1 MRRKYLAFTLASV
14 LAFGPAYTSSAETK
28 SGTEG
33 DNFYVSLEDI
43 NNFAIAHEGYEEDR
57 GIPQPIDA
65 PSTDAAAAV
74 RLIYFD
80 KPQGPNRAPLQTGAT
95 PTPGTYCLANNGNLG
110 VLSLVPTDWADGSDT
125 PYNTPQ
131 GPIGCVPLTP
141 AELQTAGLELAEENG
156 QTVLRTVRTT
166 LTTHDFDT
174 FPITPATPH
183 QERAPHTLKN
193 YNTNFWADPNPQE
206 FTRTINGQ
214 NVILRATPIS
224 YTFDYGDGAALG
236 PITYPGYQ
244 LGTDVWDQPTD
255 TSHRYTD
262 PGDYYFTLTTTY
274 RGEYSVDGGPWQV
287 IEGTVSRTSD
297 PQLVRVWRTQVG
309 LVAGDCATDPDAW
322 GCTSG

>member
-1 MRRKYLAFTLASV
+1 MRLKVFSISCALLLAILNASPG
-14 LAFGPAYTSSAETK
+14 AHATSSGEADDDGFKINIIESFIK
-28 SGTEG
+28 S
-33 DNFYVSLEDI
+33 ED
-43 NNFAIAHEGYEEDR
+43 GVDSSD
-57 GIPQPIDA
+57 DA
-65 PSTDAAAAV
+65 PPEYQVHNEGLPSAV
-74 RLIYFD
+74 NLIYFD
-80 KPQGPNRAPLQTGAT
+80 KPDVPGKAPVQRGASLRE
-95 PTPGTYCLANNGNLG
+95 GSYCLTNDGNVGTLG
-110 VLSLVPTDWADGSDT
+110 LVPSDWGAGRDSPYALSQGRSLGCIALDPAD
-125 PYNTPQ
+125 
-131 GPIGCVPLTP
+131 LE
-141 AELQTAGLELAEENG
+141 AAGLELAEENG
-156 QTVLRTVRTT
+156 QTVLRTVRVT
-166 LTTHDFDT
+166 LTTQDFDT
-174 FPITPATPH
+174 FPIAAAIPQ

-214 NVILRATPIS
+214 NVILRATPVS

-262 PGDYYFTLTTTY
+262 PGDYYFALTTTY

-287 IEGTVSRTSD
+287 IDGTVSRTSD

-309 LVAGDCATDPDAW
+309 LVAEDCATGADAW

>member
-1 MRRKYLAFTLASV
+1 MRIKVFSISCALLLAV
-14 LAFGPAYTSSAETK
+14 LNVSPGAHATSSGEADDDGFKIDIIESFIK
-28 SGTEG
+28 S
-33 DNFYVSLEDI
+33 ED
-43 NNFAIAHEGYEEDR
+43 GVDSSD
-57 GIPQPIDA
+57 DA
-65 PSTDAAAAV
+65 PPEYQVHDEGLPSAV
-74 RLIYFD
+74 KLIYFD
-80 KPQGPNRAPLQTGAT
+80 KPRGPNRAALQVGGA
-95 PTPGTYCLANNGNLG
+95 PSPGTYCLASNGDLG
-110 VLSLVPTDWADGSDT
+110 VLSLVPADWADGADT

-141 AELQTAGLELAEENG
+141 AELEAAGLELAEENG
-156 QTVLRTVRTT
+156 QTVLRTVRVT

-174 FPITPATPH
+174 FPIAAATPQ

-214 NVILRATPIS
+214 NVVLRATPIS
-224 YTFDYGDGAALG
+224 YTFDYGDGATLG
-236 PITYPGYQ
+236 PVSYPGYQ
-244 LGTDVWDQPTD
+244 LGADVWDQPTD

-262 PGDYYFTLTTTY
+262 PGDYYFALTTTY

-287 IEGTVSRTSD
+287 IDGTVSRTSD

-309 LVAGDCATDPDAW
+309 LVAEDCATGADAW